1 MKVKVEP
8 VSSSA
13 EEFQEDYW
21 AWAEDVKQVDL
32 QEQETEV
39 TLIKS
44 RYWRYNVTLIPS
56 WSLRLF

>member
-13 EEFQEDYW
+13 EEFQEDDW
-21 AWAEDVKQVDL
+21 AWAEGKQVGL

-39 TLIKS
+39 TFMKS
-44 RYWRYNVTLIPS
+44 RSWKSWR
-56 WSLRLF
+56 